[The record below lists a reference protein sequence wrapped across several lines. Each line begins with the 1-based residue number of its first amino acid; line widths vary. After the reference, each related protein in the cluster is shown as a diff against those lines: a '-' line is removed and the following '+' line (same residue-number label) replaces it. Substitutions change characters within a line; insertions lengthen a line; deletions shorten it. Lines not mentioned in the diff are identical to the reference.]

1 VKQQQFE
8 SLHQRAWEAF
18 EAQLGQQ
25 DLGMRPSKALDLQ
38 DFPDRYRQIC
48 HHLAVAQQRAYTPT
62 LVQHL
67 HDLALRGHQAL
78 YGQRSGLAGRWAA
91 FLVHGFPRLVR
102 ASWRSV
108 LLAALLFGA
117 PFAGLPFLIQQDPEV
132 AFLIEPPQDLAR
144 YEGMYQ
150 PKGERFGRERAGDTD
165 VAMFG
170 HYIWNNIR
178 ITFQAFATG
187 LLGGVGSVFFLLWN
201 GLHGGAVAG
210 HLTRIGLGSTFWPF
224 VATHS
229 ALELPALVL
238 AGAAGLQVGGALLAP
253 GRRRRLDALR
263 ETTAACAPLV
273 YGAAAMDVGAALIEA
288 FWSASAQIPPAVKF
302 TVGGGLWGMVLLY
315 FALGG
320 LRGRRRA

>member
-1 VKQQQFE
+1 MKQQRFE
-8 SLHQRAWEAF
+8 ALHQEAWAAF
-18 EAQLGQQ
+18 EARLGQQ
-25 DLGMRPSKALDLQ
+25 GLGLRPSTPVGLE
-38 DFPDRYRQIC
+38 DFPERYRQVC
-48 HHLAVAQQRAYTPT
+48 HHLAVAQQRAYTPA
-62 LVQHL
+62 LVNRL

-78 YGQRSGLAGRWAA
+78 YGQRPGLAGRWAA

-108 LLAALLFGA
+108 LLASLTFGL
-117 PFAGLPFLIQQDPEV
+117 PFAGLPLLVQRNPEV
-132 AFLIEPPQDLAR
+132 AFLIEPPQELAR

-150 PKGERFGRERAGDTD
+150 PKGDRFGRERAADTD
-165 VAMFG
+165 LAMFG

-187 LLGGVGSVFFLLWN
+187 LLGGLGSVFFLLWN

-224 VATHS
+224 VVTHS

-288 FWSASAQIPPAVKF
+288 FWSASAAVPSSVKF
-302 TVGGGLWGMVLLY
+302 TAGGGLWALVLLY

-320 LRGRRRA
+320 RRWRRRA

>member
-1 VKQQQFE
+1 MKQQRFE
-8 SLHQRAWEAF
+8 AQHQDAWAVF

-25 DLGMRPSKALDLQ
+25 GLGVRSAARMDLE
-38 DFPDRYRQIC
+38 DFPERYRRIC
-48 HHLAVAQQRAYTPT
+48 HHLAVAQQRAYTAA
-62 LVQHL
+62 LVDRL

-78 YGQRSGLAGRWAA
+78 YGQRPGLAGRWAA
-91 FLVHGFPRLVR
+91 FLVTGFPRLVR
-102 ASWRSV
+102 SCWRSV
-108 LLAALLFGA
+108 LLAALLFGL
-117 PFAGLPFLIQQDPEV
+117 PFAGLPVLIQRNPEV

-150 PKGERFGRERAGDTD
+150 PKEGRFGRERAADTD
-165 VAMFG
+165 LAMFG

-187 LLGGVGSVFFLLWN
+187 LLGGLGSVFFLLWN

-210 HLTRIGLGSTFWPF
+210 HLTRVGLGSTFWPF

-238 AGAAGLQVGGALLAP
+238 AGAAGLQMGGALLAP

-263 ETTAACAPLV
+263 EATAACAPLV
-273 YGAAAMDVGAALIEA
+273 YGAALMDVGAALLEA
-288 FWSASAQIPPAVKF
+288 FWSASALVPPTMKF
-302 TVGGGLWGMVLLY
+302 AAGGTLWALMFLY
-315 FALGG
+315 FALA
-320 LRGRRRA
+320 GRRWRHRA